1 MTTPYYSVHDK
12 TNNVDWQIPME
23 EESKYFNMNS
33 FLVYYLQLS
42 EEDANDVKNKL
53 RKIKINKISDLS
65 YLEGEDPDEIGISH
79 NNIKKL
85 VKYNN
90 LLKYDK

>member
-33 FLVYYLQLS
+33 FLVHYLQLS
-42 EEDANDVKNKL
+42 PEDANNLKNKL
-53 RKIKINKISDLS
+53 QEIKINKISDLS
-65 YLEGEDPDEIGISH
+65 YLEGEDPDEVNISREI
-79 NNIKKL
+79 IKKL
-85 VKYNN
+85 VNYN
-90 LLKYDK
+90 K